1 MTNVSRLVIV
11 LGFLFWTAG
20 ISTTGYSQPPLPY
33 THYEIVNVEVQG
45 KLEVG
50 EPVTIVVTI
59 QDMSNVSSS
68 SGTYEIYINRT
79 PVDYDTIYLSSGDS
93 TTVRYT
99 HYFDAPGTYSIDIGT
114 CSKLGGCPDDTASE
128 TISIK
133 DSSTPPPPPPPSQA
147 YLRFTGTLTNVSE
160 AESDVGWWLLYTIKP
175 DSYYGLGSGI
185 IVRAGPVSCVRGQI
199 DVYVD
204 DIGSR
209 VEVYSTTDGDVSCAP
224 AYIRKISGPPNPPTP
239 PGDINHP
246 PSVTLSCYPL
256 NLTPNDTLSCE
267 ASASDPNGDPLTYE
281 WFLNEQKLTKI
292 SPSSNRVY
300 WDKPQPG
307 FYTLKVV
314 VSDNRGGTSQSSV
327 SFTVQET
334 QQNRP
339 PVIQSIEYAPSDPA
353 AGQLVRFWA
362 SVYDENG
369 WIVAYEWDFGSL
381 PFQVEE
387 QPEYAWQ
394 NPGTYRVCLTVYDN
408 DGDSAR
414 KCRDITVQAART
426 LLPPQANFTFSP
438 SSPKVGETV
447 YFRDRSTDPDN
458 GRITRW
464 LWSFGNEQFSYE
476 SNPSY
481 TYQQAGRYT
490 VCLAVFDN
498 DDLSDKQCIDII
510 VQPDD
515 RLTKQP
521 PAPRF
526 TMTAPNGQTAQENQ
540 TLTLTVPRG
549 GKVSINFSASNS
561 YDPDG
566 GGIRSYE
573 WWINGTFV
581 SQSSQFSFE
590 LGANTPRHLIQLK
603 VTDDEG
609 QTSEVG
615 ATVIITEQQTP
626 SANPTL
632 RVEGSTSSTKQQGQT
647 FNLSGGGYSPN
658 GSVRVFVLKDDK
670 IIDLFQ
676 RQADRNG
683 NISWSWP
690 TDCNTAT
697 GTYELQAIDETTNT
711 PSNSITEIVMSNPAC
726 VTSTVN
732 PKLWV
737 DNKESSER
745 KQGDE
750 NPFVLTGSGFTPNG
764 TIRRFVRK
772 PDGTQTEISQITAD
786 NNGNIP
792 SGLWKWTPQ
801 CNDPTGTYEVWAV
814 DVRTEK
820 RSSTVTE
827 IVMSNP
833 ACVASTVNPKL
844 WVDNKESSERKQGDE
859 NPFVLTGSGFTPNGT
874 IRRFVKPPN
883 GKEFEVLPHIR
894 ANSQGRFGEGVWDW
908 KPGCENDTGVYEV
921 WVVDV
926 DRNNTPSNI
935 VKEIVMPG
943 GFNCPVCELDKKAIP
958 NDNQPDDSALQCLLN
973 QGGNIALAPGEYI
986 IQRGLII
993 KNKDKTTLTSTE
1005 QSKRVRFVAHP
1016 DLANPILIIQNAKDV
1031 VISFIEFDGNRPA
1044 RSKEKQLCVGYRG
1057 RASNIIV
1064 ENTAN
1069 FKFINNRL
1077 TQTLCGTALEI
1088 KGKNNSNF
1096 EIANNLI
1103 DNNGN
1108 NNSSQNAPEPW
1119 SDGITLHSCNDGWVH
1134 DNDIKDATDV
1144 GIVTGGGQ
1152 GKCLIENNRV
1162 TNSKL
1167 RAFAGIGLGYFE
1179 PGAGNHEGSI
1189 IRGNVIIAEKPNLL
1203 GFGLSIGIHPWL
1215 EKNVH
1220 GGLVENNIVKGAI
1233 VNLQVDGISG
1243 VTIKN
1248 NRMEQPQGEPSCGG
1262 KPANYTVSTKHTS
1275 LSALQDGWIDRDYDN
1290 CIPNSSAGIGTG
1302 DVVGISPQPT
1312 TQTIEQAIAS
1322 LVPNDPP
1329 DVANPDV
1336 IVGDVEMT
1344 RALGYYEKQEPVPNT
1359 GGKIIDDVTMLRL
1372 QDLWLSRR
1380 SVSSSSSLITS
1391 ETSPRRKWGLLTRL
1405 LARHTVEFV
1414 ALGFDVRSIRVEI
1427 FNLQGQRVFAEEA
1440 PNNRLTFRGQD
1451 SQGQRLANGVYLYVV
1466 TVRSHDGTIQ
1476 RSSVRKLILQR

>member
-1 MTNVSRLVIV
+1 
-11 LGFLFWTAG
+11 
-20 ISTTGYSQPPLPY
+20 
-33 THYEIVNVEVQG
+33 
-45 KLEVG
+45 
-50 EPVTIVVTI
+50 
-59 QDMSNVSSS
+59 
-68 SGTYEIYINRT
+68 
-79 PVDYDTIYLSSGDS
+79 
-93 TTVRYT
+93 
-99 HYFDAPGTYSIDIGT
+99 
-114 CSKLGGCPDDTASE
+114 
-128 TISIK
+128 
-133 DSSTPPPPPPPSQA
+133 
-147 YLRFTGTLTNVSE
+147 
-160 AESDVGWWLLYTIKP
+160 
-175 DSYYGLGSGI
+175 
-185 IVRAGPVSCVRGQI
+185 
-199 DVYVD
+199 
-204 DIGSR
+204 
-209 VEVYSTTDGDVSCAP
+209 
-224 AYIRKISGPPNPPTP
+224 
-239 PGDINHP
+239 
-246 PSVTLSCYPL
+246 
-256 NLTPNDTLSCE
+256 
-267 ASASDPNGDPLTYE
+267 
-281 WFLNEQKLTKI
+281 
-292 SPSSNRVY
+292 
-300 WDKPQPG
+300 
-307 FYTLKVV
+307 
-314 VSDNRGGTSQSSV
+314 
-327 SFTVQET
+327 
-334 QQNRP
+334 
-339 PVIQSIEYAPSDPA
+339 VIQSIEYAPSNPV

-387 QPEYAWQ
+387 QAEYAWQ

-711 PSNSITEIVMSNPAC
+711 PSNSI
-726 VTSTVN
+726 
-732 PKLWV
+732 
-737 DNKESSER
+737 
-745 KQGDE
+745 
-750 NPFVLTGSGFTPNG
+750 
-764 TIRRFVRK
+764 
-772 PDGTQTEISQITAD
+772 
-786 NNGNIP
+786 
-792 SGLWKWTPQ
+792 
-801 CNDPTGTYEVWAV
+801 
-814 DVRTEK
+814 
-820 RSSTVTE
+820 TE

-1248 NRMEQPQGEPSCGG
+1248 NKMEQPQGEPSCGG
-1262 KPANYTVSTKHTS
+1262 KPANYIVSTKHTS

>member
-1 MTNVSRLVIV
+1 MKMTNVSRLVIV

-79 PVDYDTIYLSSGDS
+79 PVDYGTIYLSSGDS

-99 HYFDAPGTYSIDIGT
+99 HYFDAPGTYSIDIET
-114 CSKLGGCPDDTASE
+114 CSELGSCPDDIASG

-133 DSSTPPPPPPPSQA
+133 DSSTPPLPPPPPLPPQPPSNQPPWA
-147 YLRFTGTLTNVSE
+147 TIAAPTEVKVGETFWVEIIDYGDDQPNPLVFEYDFGDGRRVRSPGAEQHSYSSPGT
-160 AESDVGWWLLYTIKP
+160 YTIRGRVCDP
-175 DSYYGLGSGI
+175 QGACSDTNSVTI
-185 IVRAGPVSCVRGQI
+185 RVRES
-199 DVYVD
+199 
-204 DIGSR
+204 SL
-209 VEVYSTTDGDVSCAP
+209 
-224 AYIRKISGPPNPPTP
+224 PPPPS
-239 PGDINHP
+239 NHP

-339 PVIQSIEYAPSDPA
+339 PVIQSIEYAPSNPV

-408 DGDSAR
+408 DGASAR

-458 GRITRW
+458 GRIIRW

-481 TYQQAGRYT
+481 TYQQEGRYT

-498 DDLSDKQCIDII
+498 DDLSDQKCIDIT

-521 PAPRF
+521 PVPRF

-549 GKVSINFSASNS
+549 GKVSINFAASNS

-590 LGANTPRHLIQLK
+590 LGANTPGHLIQLK

-615 ATVIITEQQTP
+615 ATVIITEQQTL

-726 VTSTVN
+726 VASTVN

-801 CNDPTGTYEVWAV
+801 CNDPTGTYEVWTV
-814 DVRTEK
+814 DARTEK
-820 RSSTVTE
+820 QSNIVTE
-827 IVMSNP
+827 KVLPNP
-833 ACVASTVNPKL
+833 AKCPSEPGNGQQKVPVIFIPGILGTDLWLGQQRLWPDVACVGFLTDEYISLDSANGRSVTHGDVIRNYGQYPRCLGLIPHYGGFLKRL
-844 WVDNKESSERKQGDE
+844 EQAGYQEHQTLFVFPYDWRRDLSGTARILDQQIKEVLKQ
-859 NPFVLTGSGFTPNGT
+859 TGSKQVDVIAHSMGGLVVRYYLNKIEPGSTKVRKLILAGVPNHGAPKAFKALVWGDPQGPWGIT
-874 IRRFVKPPN
+874 FKAETSRKLAQTFPSAYQLLPTRKFFELYHYII
-883 GKEFEVLPHIR
+883 KEFEGPLDGQGNSDKALNDTYSVIKAQSPHPDYVDR
-894 ANSQGRFGEGVWDW
+894 AKGFHNDMGDKFNFSGDTYIIAGIGQRTPGYWTYTCSPGVVPSFVVPIVIIP
-908 KPGCENDTGVYEV
+908 KQGCE
-921 WVVDV
+921 WV
-926 DRNNTPSNI
+926 
-935 VKEIVMPG
+935 
-943 GFNCPVCELDKKAIP
+943 
-958 NDNQPDDSALQCLLN
+958 
-973 QGGNIALAPGEYI
+973 
-986 IQRGLII
+986 
-993 KNKDKTTLTSTE
+993 E
-1005 QSKRVRFVAHP
+1005 QFV
-1016 DLANPILIIQNAKDV
+1016 
-1031 VISFIEFDGNRPA
+1031 EGDGTVPLG
-1044 RSKEKQLCVGYRG
+1044 S
-1057 RASNIIV
+1057 
-1064 ENTAN
+1064 
-1069 FKFINNRL
+1069 
-1077 TQTLCGTALEI
+1077 ALEI
-1088 KGKNNSNF
+1088 SSLGDSVKICMAADHLDILTNTNGADTIVRILDSKEIKREVFATQCPGYGPNPGDDISKGDST
-1096 EIANNLI
+1096 L
-1103 DNNGN
+1103 
-1108 NNSSQNAPEPW
+1108 APP
-1119 SDGITLHSCNDGWVH
+1119 
-1134 DNDIKDATDV
+1134 
-1144 GIVTGGGQ
+1144 
-1152 GKCLIENNRV
+1152 
-1162 TNSKL
+1162 
-1167 RAFAGIGLGYFE
+1167 
-1179 PGAGNHEGSI
+1179 
-1189 IRGNVIIAEKPNLL
+1189 
-1203 GFGLSIGIHPWL
+1203 
-1215 EKNVH
+1215 
-1220 GGLVENNIVKGAI
+1220 
-1233 VNLQVDGISG
+1233 
-1243 VTIKN
+1243 
-1248 NRMEQPQGEPSCGG
+1248 
-1262 KPANYTVSTKHTS
+1262 
-1275 LSALQDGWIDRDYDN
+1275 
-1290 CIPNSSAGIGTG
+1290 
-1302 DVVGISPQPT
+1302 PT
-1312 TQTIEQAIAS
+1312 TKTIEQAIAS

-1329 DVANPDV
+1329 DVSNPDV